1 MRALVV
7 GAVLAGLLTS
17 QALAQ
22 GNAGFAVGDLYATHE
37 VLQKRAQTTSMLESP
52 GSPLGQL
59 SKSTKKWIFAETRRQ
74 AANPTDLSTLVLAV
88 NTALEEDAARI
99 SRSQHLDPLDM
110 TRIVTLLITADAED
124 KAIRAMKKAQKAG
137 DPAALQQAADRAAK
151 ATQNRKDAGAM
162 QTQVSMALAQM

>member
-7 GAVLAGLLTS
+7 ATLLAALVVP

-22 GNAGFAVGDLYATHE
+22 GNAGFTMGDIYATHE

-59 SKSTKKWIFAETRRQ
+59 SKASKKWIREETKRQSAEPTTADDL
-74 AANPTDLSTLVLAV
+74 AASVSV
-88 NTALEEDAARI
+88 ALERDEAYLA
-99 SRSQHLDPLDM
+99 RSQRLDPMDI
-110 TRIVTLLITADAED
+110 TRIITLLIAADAED
-124 KAIRAMKKAQKAG
+124 HAISAMKKAQKTG
-137 DPAALQQAADRAAK
+137 DPAALQAAADRAAR

-162 QTQVSMALAQM
+162 QTDVSMALAQM

>member
-1 MRALVV
+1 LKRIAIGVTLA
-7 GAVLAGLLTS
+7 AVTAT

-22 GNAGFAVGDLYATHE
+22 GNAGFTMGDIYATHE

-59 SKSTKKWIFAETRRQ
+59 SKASKKWIREETRRQ
-74 AANPTDLSTLVLAV
+74 SAEPTTATDLAAAV
-88 NTALEEDAARI
+88 SVALERDETYLA
-99 SRSQHLDPLDM
+99 RSQRLDPMDV

-124 KAIRAMKKAQKAG
+124 HAISAMKKIQKSG
-137 DPAALQQAADRAAK
+137 DAAALQAAADRAAK

-162 QTQVSMALAQM
+162 QTDVSMALAQM